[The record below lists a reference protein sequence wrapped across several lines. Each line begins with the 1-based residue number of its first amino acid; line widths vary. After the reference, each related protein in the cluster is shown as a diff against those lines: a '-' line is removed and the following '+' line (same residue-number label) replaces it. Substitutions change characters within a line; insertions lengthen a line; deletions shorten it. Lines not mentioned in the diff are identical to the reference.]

1 MVSEDLTDDE
11 ASTEETESDDEFS
24 SQNVLTTNSV
34 GSLRAKAFLDS
45 REEPTEKGLQ
55 THRFTTFQSFDK
67 LCHSWMRIFLFR
79 NRLDVDLHV
88 TK

>member
-24 SQNVLTTNSV
+24 SQNFSTTNSV

-45 REEPTEKGLQ
+45 REEPTEKG
-55 THRFTTFQSFDK
+55 
-67 LCHSWMRIFLFR
+67 
-79 NRLDVDLHV
+79 
-88 TK
+88 